1 MKEKEMEKR
10 TISRINK
17 GTEDKNTKQ
26 RSNHKTSDRKSEQH
40 SRLDLAWGERA
51 KIMGKYHCHKMVG
64 SNYGETR
71 EL

>member
-40 SRLDLAWGERA
+40 SRASRLGLGRKSESHGE
-51 KIMGKYHCHKMVG
+51 V
-64 SNYGETR
+64 S
-71 EL
+71 LS